1 MDAERDLPPIPVPP
15 PVAESSRRHSHR
27 SKASVR
33 DLAALILVEQQEHR
47 ETQRELAR
55 VVAKLRSETL
65 RADENER
72 NLIEATER
80 LKTVNEA
87 RLAAVREAARANESL
102 GLYKFQLETAQNEIN
117 RAQTVFNIVERER
130 YQAEISG
137 AKSRTAAR
145 KLNEKHKIHLAR
157 EEGRRLG
164 LREGFDA
171 GRLQGSPDGRVDAPA
186 PSNFGDSQRYD
197 YDYDF
202 DEELLNSPGSSLAT
216 EDLYSPLPPDN
227 PSIPPPT
234 PSPAPL
240 PIPPPAPPPARAVSE
255 AAQPSAPL
263 SPLFVPLHD
272 IHPTPVHN
280 EQPHPRHEHI
290 TVPPD
295 GFVPT
300 TGPDDI
306 SIQIPPPHEFITQ
319 RQPTPPRNTGSSV
332 VEEPGMAP
340 SAFARALPARKR
352 EQSVRAESVRRPFS
366 TAISVHPVQ
375 MPTPRTNSDLPGIER
390 QAQQRSSWSSDF
402 FGGGP
407 PSQAQAPRL
416 SDASSPIPINIQP
429 PSRSHSHTSSGQVG
443 TPSMGSKLFGPD
455 AAVPR
460 DNTRPL
466 SRPSIYAPGPAPS
479 GSPGFAPLGFQPTP
493 DHTTGTSPM
502 PGTYADASEFE
513 GVEDPLGSEEY
524 DHLGPKDIN
533 SLSTHSSD
541 LQTSTPDTLT
551 TPPQN
556 RRPHPHKPPR
566 VKNPAAW
573 PRDPDYVRPP
583 QRQTGPGFG
592 YDENV
597 ASTSG
602 TWS

>member
-33 DLAALILVEQQEHR
+33 DLAALILAEQQEHR

-72 NLIEATER
+72 NLIQATER

-171 GRLQGSPDGRVDAPA
+171 GRVQGSPDGRVDVPV
-186 PSNFGDSQRYD
+186 PTNVEDSRRYD

-216 EDLYSPLPPDN
+216 EDLYSPLPPHN
-227 PSIPPPT
+227 HSIPPPT

-240 PIPPPAPPPARAVSE
+240 PIPPPAQASE
-255 AAQPSAPL
+255 ATQPSAPL

-280 EQPHPRHEHI
+280 EPPRPHHERI

-306 SIQIPPPHEFITQ
+306 SIQIPPPHEFETQ
-319 RQPTPPRNTGSSV
+319 RQPTPPHKSGSSV
-332 VEEPGMAP
+332 VEEPGIAP
-340 SAFARALPARKR
+340 SAFARALPARTR

-366 TAISVHPVQ
+366 T
-375 MPTPRTNSDLPGIER
+375 MPTPRTNSDLPGIEH

-402 FGGGP
+402 FGGRP
-407 PSQAQAPRL
+407 LSQAQAPHL

-429 PSRSHSHTSSGQVG
+429 PVWLKFLSH
-443 TPSMGSKLFGPD
+443 
-455 AAVPR
+455 
-460 DNTRPL
+460 
-466 SRPSIYAPGPAPS
+466 
-479 GSPGFAPLGFQPTP
+479 
-493 DHTTGTSPM
+493 
-502 PGTYADASEFE
+502 
-513 GVEDPLGSEEY
+513 
-524 DHLGPKDIN
+524 
-533 SLSTHSSD
+533 
-541 LQTSTPDTLT
+541 
-551 TPPQN
+551 
-556 RRPHPHKPPR
+556 RRL
-566 VKNPAAW
+566 
-573 PRDPDYVRPP
+573 
-583 QRQTGPGFG
+583 
-592 YDENV
+592 
-597 ASTSG
+597 
-602 TWS
+602 